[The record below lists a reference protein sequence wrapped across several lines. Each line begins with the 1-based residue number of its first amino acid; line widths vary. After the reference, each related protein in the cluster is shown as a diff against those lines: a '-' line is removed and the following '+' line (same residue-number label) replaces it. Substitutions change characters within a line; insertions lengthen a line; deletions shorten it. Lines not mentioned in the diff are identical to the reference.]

1 MSERGDRTTSTAA
14 DGTDKPDRSTPW
26 LPTARVGLVVPAASS
41 DRVVSAA
48 SSDRVVLDAGS
59 DRVVPTASPVR
70 VAVILGSTR
79 IGRFG
84 PTVAD
89 WFAGRMRRRRDVDLD
104 SIDLAAAGLPDQL
117 TDEDEPLPAA
127 VRELG
132 ERLAA
137 ADAFV
142 VVTPEY
148 NRSFPAAVKNAI
160 DWFDTEWAAKPV
172 TIVSYGRD
180 TDGSQ
185 AAAQL
190 RQVFGE
196 LNAVPIRRIVPIA
209 KVWQRFAADGSW
221 PRRDAELDESVNSAV
236 DQLLWWARAL
246 RAARARAPFVL

>member
-1 MSERGDRTTSTAA
+1 MSELGDRTVNAA
-14 DGTDKPDRSTPW
+14 AGTDEPGAGPAPVA
-26 LPTARVGLVVPAASS
+26 LTAC
-41 DRVVSAA
+41 
-48 SSDRVVLDAGS
+48 
-59 DRVVPTASPVR
+59 PVR
-70 VAVILGSTR
+70 VTLILGSTR
-79 IGRFG
+79 TGRFG

-89 WFAGRMRRRRDVDLD
+89 WFAGRLRRRRDVELD
-104 SIDLAAAGLPDQL
+104 TVDLATVGLPDRL
-117 TDEDEPLPAA
+117 TDHDEQVPPT

-132 ERLAA
+132 QRLAA

-160 DWFDTEWAAKPV
+160 DWFDSEWAAKPV
-172 TIVSYGRD
+172 TVVSYGRD
-180 TDGSQ
+180 SDGSQ

-196 LNAVPIRRIVPIA
+196 LNAVPIRRTVPIA

-221 PRRDAELDESVNSAV
+221 PRRDAELDESVNGAV

-246 RAARARAPFVL
+246 REARASAPFVL

>member
-1 MSERGDRTTSTAA
+1 MSELSVRTV
-14 DGTDKPDRSTPW
+14 GTDEPGTS
-26 LPTARVGLVVPAASS
+26 PAVA
-41 DRVVSAA
+41 
-48 SSDRVVLDAGS
+48 
-59 DRVVPTASPVR
+59 VPTTGPVR
-70 VAVILGSTR
+70 VALILGSTR

-89 WFAGRMRRRRDVDLD
+89 WFAGRLRRRRDVELD
-104 SIDLAAAGLPDQL
+104 PIDLAAVKLPDQL
-117 TDEDEPLPAA
+117 TDHDQPVPAL
-127 VRELG
+127 VRNLG
-132 ERLAA
+132 KRLAA

-172 TIVSYGRD
+172 TVVSYGRD
-180 TDGSQ
+180 SDGSQ

-196 LNAVPIRRIVPIA
+196 LNAVPIRRTVAIA

-221 PRRDAELDESVNSAV
+221 PRRDAELDESVNGAV
-236 DQLLWWARAL
+236 DQLLWWAHAL
-246 RAARARAPFVL
+246 RDARARAPFVL